1 MGISSVQ
8 FSANGKLTS
17 HRNPGS
23 FSDNVYDAGSAGA
36 VAAGNAVIIGEST
49 GGDPFT
55 LYCFGSD
62 GAAGEVLGSGALRE
76 GVRAAFNPGGGY
88 KPQKIYAMSVNTK
101 TKASLSLENGMKLI
115 AGMYGIS
122 GNNLKLKFEKND
134 NSTFNVCL
142 KNKLETVLEKENCSY
157 PQLTIDNSTDDTI
170 NVKVDKHE
178 LVITRQNSI
187 PGTDAEAS
195 TGTLQDVEFSSI
207 DGKDY
212 TINFEVNED
221 IEAVTCEYDYESG
234 SYDVVSLPTSTL
246 DEILEAIN
254 SANQQTIISSISGDI
269 PENGLSG
276 IVNLTG
282 GTEAVS
288 GSTQSQEYKFLFET
302 YVTVEELAE
311 AIFEA
316 FPDKEIEATLDESTR
331 SSDLSCNLDSVNTDV
346 SANNSVELTSNYFY
360 LKSLL
365 QSTGLVEVNDTNM
378 DGNTL
383 PDTNTSFM
391 PLTNGGNGGCSV
403 EQYVTALELLKKE
416 NIQLISTT
424 SEDESVHLLIKAHC
438 EECNSRTGKRERQ
451 AIVGGAWGEDIS
463 TITSRA
469 KMLGSEFVA
478 LCSPGYHDYDYTDP
492 LRKRMKQ
499 YSPAYYACK
508 MLGQQAAMDI
518 GEPSTKKEVSH
529 FGWEKEYS
537 DVEIDTLIENG
548 VWCGEKETDEYGTT
562 RFQTARSITTSKEDN
577 ILLVEFSVIREE
589 LYMARDLRAAVNAK
603 TIGVKG
609 LDSLTASQ
617 ETKVRQRLDDYQ
629 RRGLLR
635 NWDKNSVK
643 LTVDG
648 DVTKIEWSGCPA
660 VPNNF
665 NFITNKYTVYRS
677 TAEDN

>member
-1 MGISSVQ
+1 MGISGVQ
-8 FSANGKLTS
+8 FSANGRLTS

-36 VAAGNAVIIGEST
+36 VSAGNAVIIGEST

-101 TKASLSLENGMKLI
+101 TKASLELSNCMKLI
-115 AGMYGIS
+115 AGMYGIR
-122 GNNLKLKFEKND
+122 GNNLSFKFEKDDSQNKF
-134 NSTFNVCL
+134 SVRL
-142 KNKLETVLEKENCSY
+142 KNKLEKVLDLTDCSHN
-157 PQLTIDNSTDDTI
+157 PMCITNETEDSIDVRINNQALTITLRKIIEGEEAIASEGNL
-170 NVKVDKHE
+170 NEVKFSAVDG
-178 LVITRQNSI
+178 R
-187 PGTDAEAS
+187 
-195 TGTLQDVEFSSI
+195 
-207 DGKDY
+207 DY
-212 TINFEVNED
+212 TIEFTVD
-221 IEAVTCEYDYESG
+221 DTATDVTCEYSENYYKVTMLS
-234 SYDVVSLPTSTL
+234 TSNL
-246 DEILEAIN
+246 DEILSAIN
-254 SANQQTIISSISGDI
+254 TANPNTFISSTSESIAEG
-269 PENGLSG
+269 GLTG
-276 IVNLTG
+276 TVYLTG
-282 GTEAVS
+282 GTIGTTEEE
-288 GSTQSQEYKFLFET
+288 QSETIEFSFET
-302 YVTVEELAE
+302 YSTVEELTE
-311 AIFEA
+311 AITETLS
-316 FPDKEIEATLDESTR
+316 DVGVSATLEDVAK
-331 SSDLSCNLDSVNTDV
+331 SSDLSCNLDSVVRTI
-346 SANNSVELTSNYFY
+346 NSGDFVVLSSNYNH
-360 LKSLL
+360 LKNLL
-365 QSTGLVEVNDTNM
+365 QATGLIEVDDTEM
-378 DGNTL
+378 DEKIL
-383 PDTNTSFM
+383 PDTMQSFSS
-391 PLTNGGNGGCSV
+391 LTGGGNGECGV
-403 EQYVTALELLKKE
+403 EQYVTALGLLKKE

-424 SEDESVHLLIKAHC
+424 SEDESVHLLIKQHC

-451 AIVGGAWGEDIS
+451 AIVGGAWGEDVS
-463 TITSRA
+463 KITSRA

-499 YSPAYYACK
+499 YSSAYYACK

-577 ILLVEFSVIREE
+577 VLLVEFSVIREE
-589 LYMARDLRAAVNAK
+589 LYMSRDLRAAINAK

-617 ETKVRQRLDDYQ
+617 ETKVRQRLNDFQ
-629 RRGLLR
+629 RRGFLR
-635 NWDKNSVK
+635 KWDKNSVK
-643 LTVDG
+643 VIPDG

-665 NFITNKYTVYRS
+665 NFITNNYTVYRPNS
-677 TAEDN
+677 EDN

>member
-49 GGDPFT
+49 GGDPYV

-101 TKASLSLENGMKLI
+101 TKASLPLENGMKLI

-122 GNNLKLKFEKND
+122 GNNLKFKFEKND

-142 KNKLETVLEKENCSY
+142 KNKLEAVLEKENCSY
-157 PQLTIDNSTDDTI
+157 PQLTIDNSTDDLI
-170 NVKVDKHE
+170 NVKVDKNE

-187 PGTDAEAS
+187 PGTEAEAS
-195 TGTLQDVEFSSI
+195 TGTIQDIEFSST
-207 DGKDY
+207 DGKNY

-221 IEAVTCEYDYESG
+221 IEAVTCEYDSESG
-234 SYDVVSLPTSTL
+234 SYNVVSSSASELN
-246 DEILEAIN
+246 EILTAIQGQI
-254 SANQQTIISSISGDI
+254 STINCPASEV
-269 PENGLSG
+269 PEGGLSG
-276 IVNLTG
+276 TVNLTG

-288 GSTQSQEYKFLFET
+288 GSTQSQEYKFSFET

-316 FPDKEIEATLDESTR
+316 FPDNEIEAKVNESTR

-346 SANNSVELTSNYFY
+346 PADNSVELTSNYFY

-365 QSTGLVEVNDTNM
+365 QSTGLVEVDDTEM
-378 DGNTL
+378 EGNVL
-383 PDTNTSFM
+383 PDTILSLIPFTEGY
-391 PLTNGGNGGCSV
+391 NGECTVS
-403 EQYVTALELLKKE
+403 EYEKALELLKKE

-424 SEDESVHLLIKAHC
+424 SEEESVHLLIKQHC

-451 AIVGGAWGEDIS
+451 AIVGGAWGEDVS
-463 TITSRA
+463 KITSRA

-492 LRKRMKQ
+492 LRKRMKN
-499 YSPAYYACK
+499 YSSAFYACK
-508 MLGQQAAMDI
+508 MLGQQASMDI

-589 LYMARDLRAAVNAK
+589 LYMSRDLRAAVNAK

-609 LDSLTASQ
+609 LDSLTASM
-617 ETKVRQRLDDYQ
+617 ETKVRQRLNSYKN
-629 RRGLLR
+629 RGLLR
-635 NWDKNSVK
+635 DWDKNSVK
-643 LTVDG
+643 LIVDG

-677 TAEDN
+677 NTEDN

>member
-49 GGDPFT
+49 GGDPYV

-122 GNNLKLKFEKND
+122 GNNLKFKFEKND
-134 NSTFNVCL
+134 DSTFNVCL

-157 PQLTIDNSTDDTI
+157 PQLTIDNSTNDTI
-170 NVKVDKHE
+170 NVKVDKNE

-187 PGTDAEAS
+187 PGTGAKAS
-195 TGTLQDVEFSSI
+195 TGTIDGIEFSST
-207 DGKDY
+207 DGKNY
-212 TINFEVNED
+212 TINFTVSED
-221 IEAVTCEYDYESG
+221 IEAVTCEYDSESG
-234 SYDVVSLPTSTL
+234 SYNVVSSSASELN
-246 DEILEAIN
+246 EILTAIQGQISTIN
-254 SANQQTIISSISGDI
+254 CSASEV
-269 PENGLSG
+269 PEGGLSG

-288 GSTQSQEYKFLFET
+288 GSMQSQEYKFPFET

-311 AIFEA
+311 AIKEA
-316 FPDKEIEATLDESTR
+316 FPDKEIDATSDESTR
-331 SSDLSCNLDSVNTDV
+331 SSDLSCNLDSLNTDV
-346 SANNSVELTSNYFY
+346 PADNSVELTSNYFY

-365 QSTGLVEVNDTNM
+365 QSTGLVEVDDTEM
-378 DGNTL
+378 EGNVL
-383 PDTNTSFM
+383 PDTILSLIPFTEGD
-391 PLTNGGNGGCSV
+391 NGKCTV
-403 EQYVTALELLKKE
+403 LEYEKALELLKKE

-424 SEDESVHLLIKAHC
+424 SEDESVHLLIKQHC

-451 AIVGGAWGEDIS
+451 AIVGGAWGEGVS
-463 TITSRA
+463 KITSRA

-499 YSPAYYACK
+499 YSSAYYACK

-537 DVEIDTLIENG
+537 DVEIDSLIENG

-589 LYMARDLRAAVNAK
+589 LYMSRDLRAAVNAK

-629 RRGLLR
+629 RRGFLR

-643 LTVDG
+643 VIPDG

-677 TAEDN
+677 NSEDN

>member
-49 GGDPFT
+49 GGDPYA

-122 GNNLKLKFEKND
+122 GNNLKFKFEKND
-134 NSTFNVCL
+134 DSTFNVCL
-142 KNKLETVLEKENCSY
+142 KNKLEAVLEKENCSY
-157 PQLTIDNSTDDTI
+157 PQLTIDNSTNDTI
-170 NVKVDKHE
+170 NVKVDKNE

-187 PGTDAEAS
+187 PGTGAEAS
-195 TGTLQDVEFSSI
+195 TGTIDGIEFSSI

-212 TINFEVNED
+212 TLNFTVSED
-221 IEAVTCEYDYESG
+221 IEAVTCEYNSESG
-234 SYDVVSLPTSTL
+234 SYNVVSSSKSALADILTAIQGQIST
-246 DEILEAIN
+246 IN
-254 SANQQTIISSISGDI
+254 CSASEV
-269 PENGLSG
+269 PEGGLSG

-288 GSTQSQEYKFLFET
+288 GSMQSQEYKFPFET

-311 AIFEA
+311 AIKEA
-316 FPDKEIEATLDESTR
+316 FPDKEIDATSDESTR
-331 SSDLSCNLDSVNTDV
+331 SSDLSCNLDSLNTDV
-346 SANNSVELTSNYFY
+346 PADNSVELTSNYFY

-391 PLTNGGNGGCSV
+391 PLTNGGNGECSV

-499 YSPAYYACK
+499 YSSAFYACK
-508 MLGQQAAMDI
+508 MLGQQASMDI

-548 VWCGEKETDEYGTT
+548 VWCGEKETDEHGTT

-589 LYMARDLRAAVNAK
+589 LYMSRDLRAAVNAK

-609 LDSLTASQ
+609 LDSLIASM
-617 ETKVRQRLDDYQ
+617 ETKVRQRLNSYKN
-629 RRGLLR
+629 RGLLR
-635 NWDKNSVK
+635 DWDKNSVK

-677 TAEDN
+677 NTEDN

>member
-88 KPQKIYAMSVNTK
+88 KPQKLYAMSVNTK

-115 AGMYGIS
+115 AGMYGIG

-142 KNKLETVLEKENCSY
+142 KNKLETVLEKTNCSY

-170 NVKVDKHE
+170 NVKVDKNE

-195 TGTLQDVEFSSI
+195 TGTIQGIEFSSI

-212 TINFEVNED
+212 AINFTVSEG
-221 IEAVTCEYDYESG
+221 IEAVTCEYDYESE
-234 SYDVVSLPTSTL
+234 SYNVASLPTSTL
-246 DEILEAIN
+246 NEILTAIQGRISTIN
-254 SANQQTIISSISGDI
+254 CSASGL
-269 PENGLSG
+269 PEGGLVG
-276 IVNLTG
+276 TVNLTG

-288 GSTQSQEYKFLFET
+288 GSTQSQEYKFSFET

-316 FPDKEIEATLDESTR
+316 FPDNEIEAKVNESTR

-365 QSTGLVEVNDTNM
+365 QSTGLVEVDDTEM
-378 DGNTL
+378 EGNTL
-383 PDTNTSFM
+383 PDTILSLIPFTDGD
-391 PLTNGGNGGCSV
+391 NGECTV
-403 EQYVTALELLKKE
+403 LEYERALELLKKE

-499 YSPAYYACK
+499 YSSAYYACK

-617 ETKVRQRLDDYQ
+617 ETKARQRLDDYQ

-635 NWDKNSVK
+635 KWDKNSVK
-643 LTVDG
+643 VIVDG

-665 NFITNKYTVYRS
+665 NFITNKYTVYPS
-677 TAEDN
+677 NSEDN

>member
-1 MGISSVQ
+1 MGISGVQ
-8 FSANGKLTS
+8 FSANGRLTS

-36 VAAGNAVIIGEST
+36 VSAGNAVIIGEST

-101 TKASLSLENGMKLI
+101 TKASLELSNCMKLI
-115 AGMYGIS
+115 AGMYGIR
-122 GNNLKLKFEKND
+122 GNNLSFKFEKDDLQNKF
-134 NSTFNVCL
+134 SVRL
-142 KNKLETVLEKENCSY
+142 KNKLEKVLDLTDCSHN
-157 PQLTIDNSTDDTI
+157 PMCITNETEDSIDVRINNQALTITLRKI
-170 NVKVDKHE
+170 IE
-178 LVITRQNSI
+178 
-187 PGTDAEAS
+187 GEEAIAS
-195 TGTLQDVEFSSI
+195 EGNLNEVEFSAV
-207 DGKDY
+207 DGRDY
-212 TINFEVNED
+212 TIEFTVD
-221 IEAVTCEYDYESG
+221 DTATDVTCEYSENYYKVTMLS
-234 SYDVVSLPTSTL
+234 TSNL
-246 DEILEAIN
+246 DEILSAIN
-254 SANQQTIISSISGDI
+254 TANPNTFISSTSESIAEG
-269 PENGLSG
+269 GLTG
-276 IVNLTG
+276 TVYLTG
-282 GTEAVS
+282 GTIGTTEEE
-288 GSTQSQEYKFLFET
+288 QSETFEFSFET
-302 YVTVEELAE
+302 YSTVEELTE
-311 AIFEA
+311 AITE
-316 FPDKEIEATLDESTR
+316 TLSDVGVSASLEDVAK
-331 SSDLSCNLDSVNTDV
+331 SSDLSCNLDSVVRTI
-346 SANNSVELTSNYFY
+346 NSGEFVVLSSNYNH
-360 LKSLL
+360 LKNLL
-365 QSTGLVEVNDTNM
+365 QATGLIEVDDTEM
-378 DGNTL
+378 DEKIL
-383 PDTNTSFM
+383 PDTMQSFSS
-391 PLTNGGNGGCSV
+391 LTGGGNGECFV
-403 EQYVTALELLKKE
+403 PEYERALELLKKE

-424 SEDESVHLLIKAHC
+424 SEEEAVHLLIKAHC

-451 AIVGGAWGEDIS
+451 AIVGGAWGEDVS
-463 TITSRA
+463 KITSRA

-499 YSPAYYACK
+499 YSSAYYACK

-589 LYMARDLRAAVNAK
+589 LYMSRDLRAAVNAK

-629 RRGLLR
+629 RRGFLR

-643 LTVDG
+643 VIPDG

-677 TAEDN
+677 NSEDN

>member
-115 AGMYGIS
+115 AGFYGIS
-122 GNNLKLKFEKND
+122 GNNLKFQVEKND

-170 NVKVDKHE
+170 NVKVDKNE

-187 PGTDAEAS
+187 PGTDAVAS
-195 TGTLQDVEFSSI
+195 TGTIQGIEFSSI

-212 TINFEVNED
+212 AINFTVSEG
-221 IEAVTCEYDYESG
+221 IEAVTCEYDYESE
-234 SYDVVSLPTSTL
+234 SYNVASLPTSTL
-246 DEILEAIN
+246 NEILTAIQGRISTIN
-254 SANQQTIISSISGDI
+254 CSASGL
-269 PENGLSG
+269 PEGGLVG
-276 IVNLTG
+276 TVNLTG

-288 GSTQSQEYKFLFET
+288 GSTQSQEYKFPFET

-316 FPDKEIEATLDESTR
+316 FPDNEIEAKVNESTR

-365 QSTGLVEVNDTNM
+365 QSTGLVEVDDTEM
-378 DGNTL
+378 KGNTL
-383 PDTNTSFM
+383 PDTILSLIPFTDGD
-391 PLTNGGNGGCSV
+391 NGECTV
-403 EQYVTALELLKKE
+403 LEYERALELLKKE

-463 TITSRA
+463 IITSRA
-469 KMLGSEFVA
+469 KRLGSEFVA

-603 TIGVKG
+603 SIGVKG

-629 RRGLLR
+629 RRGFLR

-643 LTVDG
+643 VIPDG

-677 TAEDN
+677 NSEDN

>member
-1 MGISSVQ
+1 MGISGVQ

-36 VAAGNAVIIGEST
+36 VSAGNAVIIGDST

-76 GVRAAFNPGGGY
+76 GVRAAFNPGGGF

-101 TKASLSLENGMKLI
+101 KKASLELSNKMKLI

-122 GNNLKLKFEKND
+122 GNNLKFKFDKDDEN
-134 NSTFNVCL
+134 NTFNVYL
-142 KNKLETVLEKENCSY
+142 KNKLESVLEMTGSSHKPLIISNYTNDNIEVRIGNES
-157 PQLTIDNSTDDTI
+157 LTISRHETISEPEATQGQTI
-170 NVKVDKHE
+170 N
-178 LVITRQNSI
+178 N
-187 PGTDAEAS
+187 
-195 TGTLQDVEFSSI
+195 EFVFS
-207 DGKDY
+207 
-212 TINFEVNED
+212 
-221 IEAVTCEYDYESG
+221 
-234 SYDVVSLPTSTL
+234 
-246 DEILEAIN
+246 
-254 SANQQTIISSISGDI
+254 
-269 PENGLSG
+269 
-276 IVNLTG
+276 
-282 GTEAVS
+282 
-288 GSTQSQEYKFLFET
+288 FET
-302 YVTVEELAE
+302 YSTVEELVE
-311 AIFEA
+311 AINETFA
-316 FPDKEIEATLDESTR
+316 SGEIETSLSTSAK
-331 SSDLSCNLDSVNTDV
+331 SSDLSCNLDTVTKTISASD
-346 SANNSVELTSNYFY
+346 SANFSSNCYY
-360 LKSLL
+360 LKNLL
-365 QSTGLVEVNDTNM
+365 QSTGFIEVDDTL
-378 DGNTL
+378 TTAKEL
-383 PDTNTSFM
+383 PDSMSSFT
-391 PLTNGGNGGCSV
+391 PLTGGDNGECTV
-403 EQYVTALELLKKE
+403 LEYARALELLKKE

-424 SEDESVHLLIKAHC
+424 SEEEVVHLLIKSHC

-451 AIVGGAWGEDIS
+451 AIVGGAWGEGVKEIS
-463 TITSRA
+463 ERA
-469 KMLGSEFVA
+469 KMLGSEYVA
-478 LCSPGYHDYDYTDP
+478 LCSPGYCDYDYTDP
-492 LRKRMKQ
+492 LRKRMKN
-499 YSPAYYACK
+499 YSSAFYACK
-508 MLGQQAAMDI
+508 MLGQQASMEV

-537 DVEIDTLIENG
+537 DTEIDSLIENG
-548 VWCGEKETDEYGTT
+548 VWVGEKETDEYGTT

-589 LYMARDLRAAVNAK
+589 LYMSRDLRAAVNTK

-617 ETKVRQRLDDYQ
+617 ETRVRQRLDDYQ

-635 NWDKNSVK
+635 IWDKNSVK

-677 TAEDN
+677 AADDS

>member
-88 KPQKIYAMSVNTK
+88 KPQKLYAMSVNTK

-115 AGMYGIS
+115 AGMYGIG
-122 GNNLKLKFEKND
+122 GNNLKFKFEKND

-142 KNKLETVLEKENCSY
+142 KNKLEAALEKENCSY
-157 PQLTIDNSTDDTI
+157 PQLTIDNNTNDTI
-170 NVKVDKHE
+170 NVKVDKNE

-187 PGTDAEAS
+187 PGTYAEAS
-195 TGTLQDVEFSSI
+195 TGTIDGIEFSST
-207 DGKDY
+207 DGKNY

-221 IEAVTCEYDYESG
+221 IEAVTCEYDSESG
-234 SYDVVSLPTSTL
+234 SYNVVSSPKSTL
-246 DEILEAIN
+246 DAILTAIQGRISTIYC
-254 SANQQTIISSISGDI
+254 SASGL
-269 PENGLSG
+269 PEGGLSG

-288 GSTQSQEYKFLFET
+288 GSTQSQEYKFPFET

-346 SANNSVELTSNYFY
+346 SANNDVELTSNYFY
-360 LKSLL
+360 LKTLL
-365 QSTGLVEVNDTNM
+365 QSTGLVEVDDTNM
-378 DGNTL
+378 DGNIL

-391 PLTNGGNGGCSV
+391 PLTDGGNGECLV
-403 EQYVTALELLKKE
+403 EQYEKALELLKKE

-424 SEDESVHLLIKAHC
+424 SEAQSVHLLIKQHC

-451 AIVGGAWGEDIS
+451 AIVGGAWGEDVS
-463 TITSRA
+463 KITSRA

-499 YSPAYYACK
+499 YSSAYYACK

-589 LYMARDLRAAVNAK
+589 LYMSRDLRAAVNAK

-609 LDSLTASQ
+609 LDSLIASQ

>member
-101 TKASLSLENGMKLI
+101 TKASLSLKNSMKLI

-122 GNNLKLKFEKND
+122 GNNLKFKFEKND

-157 PQLTIDNSTDDTI
+157 PQLTIDNSTDDLI
-170 NVKVDKHE
+170 NVKVDKNE

-187 PGTDAEAS
+187 PGTGAAAS
-195 TGTLQDVEFSSI
+195 TGTIQDIEFSST

-212 TINFEVNED
+212 TLNFTVSED
-221 IEAVTCEYDYESG
+221 IEAVTCEYDSASG
-234 SYDVVSLPTSTL
+234 SYNVVSSSKSALDDILTAIRGQIST
-246 DEILEAIN
+246 IN
-254 SANQQTIISSISGDI
+254 CSASAV
-269 PENGLSG
+269 PEGGFSG

-288 GSTQSQEYKFLFET
+288 GSTQSQEYKFPFET

-311 AIFEA
+311 AIKEA
-316 FPDKEIEATLDESTR
+316 FPDKEIDATSDESTR
-331 SSDLSCNLDSVNTDV
+331 SSDLSCNLDSLNTDV
-346 SANNSVELTSNYFY
+346 PADNSVELTSNYFY

-391 PLTNGGNGGCSV
+391 PLTNGGNGACSV

-424 SEDESVHLLIKAHC
+424 SEDESVHLQIKQHC

-492 LRKRMKQ
+492 LRKRMKN
-499 YSPAYYACK
+499 YSSAFYACK
-508 MLGQQAAMDI
+508 MLGQQASMDI

-537 DVEIDTLIENG
+537 DVEINSLIENG

-589 LYMARDLRAAVNAK
+589 LYMSRDLRAAVNAK

-617 ETKVRQRLDDYQ
+617 ETKARQRLDDYQ

-635 NWDKNSVK
+635 KWDKNSVK
-643 LTVDG
+643 VIVDG

-665 NFITNKYTVYRS
+665 NFVTNKYTVYPS
-677 TAEDN
+677 NSEDN

>member
-49 GGDPFT
+49 GGDPYA

-122 GNNLKLKFEKND
+122 GNNLKFKFEKND
-134 NSTFNVCL
+134 DSTFNVCL
-142 KNKLETVLEKENCSY
+142 KNKLEAVLEKENCSY
-157 PQLTIDNSTDDTI
+157 PQLTIDNSTNDTI
-170 NVKVDKHE
+170 NVKVDKNE

-187 PGTDAEAS
+187 PGTGAEAS
-195 TGTLQDVEFSSI
+195 TGTIDGIEFSSI

-212 TINFEVNED
+212 TLNFTVSED
-221 IEAVTCEYDYESG
+221 IEAVTCEYNSESG
-234 SYDVVSLPTSTL
+234 SYNVVSSSKSALADILTAIQGQIST
-246 DEILEAIN
+246 IN
-254 SANQQTIISSISGDI
+254 CSASEV
-269 PENGLSG
+269 PEGGLSG

-288 GSTQSQEYKFLFET
+288 GSMQSQEYKFPFET

-311 AIFEA
+311 AIKEA
-316 FPDKEIEATLDESTR
+316 FPDKEIDATSDESTR
-331 SSDLSCNLDSVNTDV
+331 SSDLSCNLDSLNTDV
-346 SANNSVELTSNYFY
+346 PADNSVELTSNYFY

-391 PLTNGGNGGCSV
+391 PLTNGGNGECSV

-499 YSPAYYACK
+499 YSSAFYACK
-508 MLGQQAAMDI
+508 MLGQQASMDI

-589 LYMARDLRAAVNAK
+589 LYMSRDLRAAVNAK

-609 LDSLTASQ
+609 LDSLIASM
-617 ETKVRQRLDDYQ
+617 ETKVRQRLNSYKN
-629 RRGLLR
+629 RGLLR
-635 NWDKNSVK
+635 DWDKNSVK
-643 LTVDG
+643 LIVDG

-677 TAEDN
+677 NTEDN

>member
-101 TKASLSLENGMKLI
+101 TKASLPLKNGMKLI

-142 KNKLETVLEKENCSY
+142 KNKLETVLEKTNCSY

-170 NVKVDKHE
+170 NVKVDKNE

-221 IEAVTCEYDYESG
+221 IEAVTCEYDSESG
-234 SYDVVSLPTSTL
+234 SYNVVSSPKSTL
-246 DEILEAIN
+246 EDILTAIQGRISTIN
-254 SANQQTIISSISGDI
+254 CSASGL
-269 PENGLSG
+269 PEGGLRG
-276 IVNLTG
+276 TVKLAG

-288 GSTQSQEYKFLFET
+288 GSTQSQEYKFPFET

-316 FPDKEIEATLDESTR
+316 FPDNEIEAEVNESTK
-331 SSDLSCNLDSVNTDV
+331 SSDLSCNLDGVNIDID
-346 SANNSVELTSNYFY
+346 AKGEACLTSNYFY
-360 LKSLL
+360 LKTLL
-365 QSTGLVEVNDTNM
+365 QSTGLVEVDDTNM

-391 PLTNGGNGGCSV
+391 PLTNGGNGECSV

-463 TITSRA
+463 KITSRA

-617 ETKVRQRLDDYQ
+617 ETKARQRLDDYQ

-635 NWDKNSVK
+635 KWDKNSVK
-643 LTVDG
+643 VIADG

-665 NFITNKYTVYRS
+665 NFITNKYTVYPS
-677 TAEDN
+677 NSEDN

>member
-49 GGDPFT
+49 GGDPYV

-122 GNNLKLKFEKND
+122 GNNLKFKFEKND
-134 NSTFNVCL
+134 DSTFNVCL
-142 KNKLETVLEKENCSY
+142 KNKLEAVLEKENCAY
-157 PQLTIDNSTDDTI
+157 PQRSIDNSTNDTI
-170 NVKVDKHE
+170 NVKVDKNE

-187 PGTDAEAS
+187 PGTYAEAS
-195 TGTLQDVEFSSI
+195 TGTIDGIEFSST
-207 DGKDY
+207 DGKNY
-212 TINFEVNED
+212 TINFTVSED
-221 IEAVTCEYDYESG
+221 IEAVTCEYNSESG
-234 SYDVVSLPTSTL
+234 SYNVVSSSKSALADILTAIQGQIST
-246 DEILEAIN
+246 IN
-254 SANQQTIISSISGDI
+254 CSASEV
-269 PENGLSG
+269 PEGGLSG

-288 GSTQSQEYKFLFET
+288 GSMQSQEYKFPFET

-316 FPDKEIEATLDESTR
+316 FPDKEIEATLDKSTR

-346 SANNSVELTSNYFY
+346 SANNDVELTSNYFY
-360 LKSLL
+360 LKTLL
-365 QSTGLVEVNDTNM
+365 QSTGLVEVDDTNM
-378 DGNTL
+378 DGNIL

-391 PLTNGGNGGCSV
+391 PLTNGGNGECLV

-424 SEDESVHLLIKAHC
+424 SEDESVHLQIKQHC

-499 YSPAYYACK
+499 YSSAFYACK
-508 MLGQQAAMDI
+508 MLGQQASMDI

-589 LYMARDLRAAVNAK
+589 LYMSRDLRAAVNAK

-609 LDSLTASQ
+609 LDSLTASM
-617 ETKVRQRLDDYQ
+617 ETKVRQRLNSYKN
-629 RRGLLR
+629 RGLLR
-635 NWDKNSVK
+635 DWDKNSVK
-643 LTVDG
+643 LIVDG

-677 TAEDN
+677 NTEDN

>member
-49 GGDPFT
+49 GGDPYA

-122 GNNLKLKFEKND
+122 GNNLKFKFEKND
-134 NSTFNVCL
+134 DSTFNVCL
-142 KNKLETVLEKENCSY
+142 KNKLEAVLEKENCSY
-157 PQLTIDNSTDDTI
+157 PQLTIDNSTNDTI
-170 NVKVDKHE
+170 NVKVDKNE

-187 PGTDAEAS
+187 PGTGVKAS
-195 TGTLQDVEFSSI
+195 TGTIDGIEFSSI

-212 TINFEVNED
+212 TLNFTVSED
-221 IEAVTCEYDYESG
+221 IEAVTCEYNSESG
-234 SYDVVSLPTSTL
+234 SYNVVSSSKSALADILTAIRGQIST
-246 DEILEAIN
+246 IN
-254 SANQQTIISSISGDI
+254 CSASEV
-269 PENGLSG
+269 PEGGLSG
-276 IVNLTG
+276 IVKLTG

-288 GSTQSQEYKFLFET
+288 GSTQSQEHKFPFET

-311 AIFEA
+311 AIKEA
-316 FPDKEIEATLDESTR
+316 FPDKEIDATLDESTR
-331 SSDLSCNLDSVNTDV
+331 SSDLSCNLDSLNTDV
-346 SANNSVELTSNYFY
+346 PASGSVELTSNYFY

-365 QSTGLVEVNDTNM
+365 QSTGLVEVDDTEM
-378 DGNTL
+378 EGNVL
-383 PDTNTSFM
+383 PDTILSLIPFTEGD
-391 PLTNGGNGGCSV
+391 NGKCTVS
-403 EQYVTALELLKKE
+403 EYEKALELLKKE

-424 SEDESVHLLIKAHC
+424 SEDESVHLLIKQHC

-451 AIVGGAWGEDIS
+451 AIVGGAWGEDVS
-463 TITSRA
+463 KITSRA

-499 YSPAYYACK
+499 YSSAYYACK

-537 DVEIDTLIENG
+537 DVEIDSLIENG

-577 ILLVEFSVIREE
+577 VLLVEFSVIREE
-589 LYMARDLRAAVNAK
+589 LYMSRDLRAAVNAK

-617 ETKVRQRLDDYQ
+617 ETKVRQRLNDFQ
-629 RRGLLR
+629 RRGFLR
-635 NWDKNSVK
+635 KWDKNSVK
-643 LTVDG
+643 VIPDG

-665 NFITNKYTVYRS
+665 NFITNNYTVYRPNS
-677 TAEDN
+677 EDN

>member
-1 MGISSVQ
+1 MGISGVQ
-8 FSANGKLTS
+8 FSANGRLTS

-36 VAAGNAVIIGEST
+36 VSAGNAVIIGEST

-101 TKASLSLENGMKLI
+101 TKASLELSNCMKLI
-115 AGMYGIS
+115 AGMYGIR
-122 GNNLKLKFEKND
+122 GNNLSFKFEKDDSQNKF
-134 NSTFNVCL
+134 SVRL
-142 KNKLETVLEKENCSY
+142 KNKLEKVLDLTDCSHN
-157 PQLTIDNSTDDTI
+157 PMCITNETEDSIDVRINNQALTITLRKIIEGEEAIASEGNL
-170 NVKVDKHE
+170 NEVKFSAVDG
-178 LVITRQNSI
+178 R
-187 PGTDAEAS
+187 
-195 TGTLQDVEFSSI
+195 
-207 DGKDY
+207 DY
-212 TINFEVNED
+212 TIEFTVD
-221 IEAVTCEYDYESG
+221 DTATDVTCEYSENYYKVTMLS
-234 SYDVVSLPTSTL
+234 TSNL
-246 DEILEAIN
+246 DEILSAIN
-254 SANQQTIISSISGDI
+254 TANPNTFISSTSESIAEG
-269 PENGLSG
+269 GLTG
-276 IVNLTG
+276 TVYLTG
-282 GTEAVS
+282 GTIGTTEEE
-288 GSTQSQEYKFLFET
+288 QSETIEFSFET
-302 YVTVEELAE
+302 YSTVEELTE
-311 AIFEA
+311 AITETLS
-316 FPDKEIEATLDESTR
+316 DVGVSATLEDVAK
-331 SSDLSCNLDSVNTDV
+331 SSDLSCNLDSVVRTI
-346 SANNSVELTSNYFY
+346 NSGDFVVLSSNYNH
-360 LKSLL
+360 LKNLL
-365 QSTGLVEVNDTNM
+365 QATGLIEVDDTEM
-378 DGNTL
+378 DEKIL
-383 PDTNTSFM
+383 PDTMQSFSS
-391 PLTNGGNGGCSV
+391 LTGGGNGECGV
-403 EQYVTALELLKKE
+403 EQYVTALGLLKKE

-424 SEDESVHLLIKAHC
+424 SEDESVHLQIKQHC

-469 KMLGSEFVA
+469 KMLGSEYVA

-499 YSPAYYACK
+499 YSSAFYACK
-508 MLGQQAAMDI
+508 MLGQQASMDI

-529 FGWEKEYS
+529 FGWEHEYS

-589 LYMARDLRAAVNAK
+589 LYMSRDLRAAVNSK

-609 LDSLTASQ
+609 LDSLIASM
-617 ETKVRQRLDDYQ
+617 ETKVRQRLNSYKN
-629 RRGLLR
+629 RGLLR
-635 NWDKNSVK
+635 DWDKNSVK
-643 LTVDG
+643 LIVDG

-677 TAEDN
+677 NTEDN

>member
-88 KPQKIYAMSVNTK
+88 KPQKLYAMSVNTK

-115 AGMYGIS
+115 AGMYGIG

-142 KNKLETVLEKENCSY
+142 KNKLETVLEKKNCSY
-157 PQLTIDNSTDDTI
+157 PQLTIDNSTDDLI
-170 NVKVDKHE
+170 NVKVDKNE

-195 TGTLQDVEFSSI
+195 TGILQNVEFSSI

-234 SYDVVSLPTSTL
+234 SYDVVSSSTSTL
-246 DEILEAIN
+246 GEILTAIQGRISTIN
-254 SANQQTIISSISGDI
+254 CSASGL
-269 PENGLSG
+269 PEGGLVG
-276 IVNLTG
+276 TVNLTG
-282 GTEAVS
+282 GTEAVR
-288 GSTQSQEYKFLFET
+288 GSTQSQEYKFPFET
-302 YVTVEELAE
+302 YATVEELIE
-311 AIFEA
+311 AIKEA
-316 FPDKEIEATLDESTR
+316 FPDEEINATLDESTK
-331 SSDLSCNLDSVNTDV
+331 SSDLSCNLDGVNIDID
-346 SANNSVELTSNYFY
+346 AKGEACLTSNYFY
-360 LKSLL
+360 LKTLL
-365 QSTGLVEVNDTNM
+365 QSTGLVEVDDTNM

-391 PLTNGGNGGCSV
+391 PLTNGGNGECSV

-424 SEDESVHLLIKAHC
+424 SEDDSVHLQIKQHC

-499 YSPAYYACK
+499 YSSAYYACK

-603 TIGVKG
+603 SIGVKG

-629 RRGLLR
+629 RRGFLR

-643 LTVDG
+643 VIPDG

-677 TAEDN
+677 NSEDN

>member
-101 TKASLSLENGMKLI
+101 TKASLSLKNGMKLI

-142 KNKLETVLEKENCSY
+142 KNKLETVLEKTNCSY

-187 PGTDAEAS
+187 PGTDAVAS
-195 TGTLQDVEFSSI
+195 TGTIQGIEFSSI

-212 TINFEVNED
+212 TINFEVSED
-221 IEAVTCEYDYESG
+221 IEAVTCEYDSESG
-234 SYDVVSLPTSTL
+234 SYDVVSSSTSTL
-246 DEILEAIN
+246 GEILTAIQGRISTIN
-254 SANQQTIISSISGDI
+254 CSASGL
-269 PENGLSG
+269 PEGGLVG
-276 IVNLTG
+276 TVNLTG

-288 GSTQSQEYKFLFET
+288 GSTQSQEYKFPFET

-316 FPDKEIEATLDESTR
+316 FPDNEIEAEVNESTK
-331 SSDLSCNLDSVNTDV
+331 SSDLSCNLDSVNIDIY
-346 SANNSVELTSNYFY
+346 AKGEACLTSNYFY
-360 LKSLL
+360 LKTLL
-365 QSTGLVEVNDTNM
+365 QSTGLVEVDDTNM

-391 PLTNGGNGGCSV
+391 PLTNGGNGECSV

-424 SEDESVHLLIKAHC
+424 SEDQSVHLQIKQHC

-451 AIVGGAWGEDIS
+451 AIVGGAWGEEVS
-463 TITSRA
+463 KITSRA

-603 TIGVKG
+603 SIGVKG

>member
-49 GGDPFT
+49 GGDPYV

-122 GNNLKLKFEKND
+122 GNNLKFKFEKND
-134 NSTFNVCL
+134 DSTFNVCL
-142 KNKLETVLEKENCSY
+142 KNKLEAVLEKENCSY
-157 PQLTIDNSTDDTI
+157 PQLAIDNSTNDTI
-170 NVKVDKHE
+170 NVKVDKNE

-187 PGTDAEAS
+187 PGTGAEAS
-195 TGTLQDVEFSSI
+195 TGTIDGIEFSST
-207 DGKDY
+207 DGKNY
-212 TINFEVNED
+212 TLNFTVSED
-221 IEAVTCEYDYESG
+221 IEAVTCEYDSASG
-234 SYDVVSLPTSTL
+234 SYNVVSSSISAL
-246 DEILEAIN
+246 DEILTAIQGQISTIN
-254 SANQQTIISSISGDI
+254 CSASEV
-269 PENGLSG
+269 PEGGLSG

-288 GSTQSQEYKFLFET
+288 GSTQSQEYKFSFET

-316 FPDKEIEATLDESTR
+316 FPDQEIEATLDKSTR

-499 YSPAYYACK
+499 YSSAFYACK
-508 MLGQQAAMDI
+508 MLGQQASMDI

-589 LYMARDLRAAVNAK
+589 LYMSRDLRAAVNAK

-609 LDSLTASQ
+609 LDSLIASM
-617 ETKVRQRLDDYQ
+617 ETKVRQRLNSYKN
-629 RRGLLR
+629 RGLLR
-635 NWDKNSVK
+635 DWDKNSVK
-643 LTVDG
+643 LIVDG

-677 TAEDN
+677 NTEDN